1 VKGLHICYKRD
12 GDRNKLG
19 VTPVIDTILI
29 LVIVT
34 TLISSVLLWAV
45 PYIEEQKVASSIK
58 SMLQQFTLLNDAL
71 SDMAREGEGATR
83 CFTMVMER
91 GVLHLEQDDDS
102 LIIWYSLNQNYN
114 FTVTDLEDGDKSFN
128 LSLRSDGNPGTHLDI
143 AQAHVWWLNNGT
155 DDDIIPFFPVTEGST
170 EEEEAKYPLKDAI
183 RIDLYSSSGATI
195 GRIWMFSLGSLSF
208 SIPSS
213 GGLFTISEE
222 CGAVFQGVE
231 NGMTMIKEP
240 IFYRDDTNL
249 LIQCLQIRS
258 AQQFSIYG
266 KEILHFTISVNKSIL
281 REGNRDVYNF
291 YLRLYGNTNDS
302 LGDYINDALDLP
314 YLSEDSN
321 LFYRSSI
328 TFTLLHTVCDIYL
341 QGVRT

>member
-1 VKGLHICYKRD
+1 MYISYKKN

-19 VTPVIDTILI
+19 VTPLIDTILI

-45 PYIEEQKVASSIK
+45 PYIEEQKATSSIK
-58 SMLQQFTLLNDAL
+58 SMSQQFILLNNVL
-71 SDMAREGEGATR
+71 SDMAREGENATR
-83 CFTMVMER
+83 YFTIVMKR
-91 GVLHLEQDDDS
+91 GILHFEQDDDVF
-102 LIIWYSLNQNYN
+102 IIWYSLNQSYN

-128 LSLRSDGNPGTHLDI
+128 LSLRSDGNPSTHLDI
-143 AQAHVWWLNNGT
+143 TQAHVWWLNNGT
-155 DDDIIPFFPVTEGST
+155 DKDIVPFSTVTEGST
-170 EEEEAKYPLKDAI
+170 REEEAKYPLKDAI
-183 RIDLYSSSGATI
+183 RIDLYSSSGVTI

-213 GGLFTISEE
+213 GGLFTISEKD
-222 CGAVFQGVE
+222 GAIFQGVE

-240 IFYRDDTNL
+240 IFYRDGTNL

-258 AQQFSIYG
+258 AHSFSIYG
-266 KEILHFTISVNKSIL
+266 EEIFHFTISVNKSIL
-281 REGNRDVYNF
+281 QEGNRDVYNF

-302 LGDYINDALDLP
+302 LGDYINDTLNLP

-321 LFYRSSI
+321 LFYRPSI

-341 QGVRT
+341 QEVRT